1 MSFPTRPIAFVLAS
15 TNHGTMIVNRN
26 DYHMVNEREGYGVG
40 FQLMAQSAFD
50 PSEVGLLLALL
61 DLRRHYY
68 EDGVVAIDGGANIG
82 VHTIE
87 WARHMHGWG
96 SVVAFEAQAP
106 VYYALA
112 GNVALNNCFNVRALH
127 AALGKETGVLSI
139 PRPDY
144 TQAASFGSLELRQS
158 ANNEFIGQRVRYD
171 ADAMDMVRLMTI
183 DSLGLSRID
192 VMKIDVEGMEAEV
205 LEGAREAIARH
216 KPIVLM
222 EVIKS
227 DREALDRILAD
238 HGYMRHYLGLNV
250 LAVHQSDIIATHIE
264 VQDGVFKL
272 RPVES

>member
-1 MSFPTRPIAFVLAS
+1 MIAS

-26 DYHMVNEREGYGVG
+26 DYHMVNERDGYGVG

-50 PSEVGLLLALL
+50 PGEVGLLLALL

-112 GNVALNNCFNVRALH
+112 GNVAINNCFNARAIH
-127 AALGKETGVLSI
+127 AALGKDVGLLQI

-144 TQAASFGSLELRQS
+144 TQAASFGSLELRQG
-158 ANNEFIGQRVRYD
+158 ANNEFIGQRVRYEQE
-171 ADAMDMVRLMTI
+171 AMDSVRLLTI
-183 DSLGLSRID
+183 DSLGLERID

-205 LEGAREAIARH
+205 LEGAREAITRH

-227 DREALDRILAD
+227 DREALDRTLASY
-238 HGYMRHYLGLNV
+238 GYVRHYLGLNV
-250 LAVHQSDIIATHIE
+250 LAIHQSDIISTHVE
-264 VQDGVFKL
+264 LSEGMFRL
-272 RPVES
+272 RPI